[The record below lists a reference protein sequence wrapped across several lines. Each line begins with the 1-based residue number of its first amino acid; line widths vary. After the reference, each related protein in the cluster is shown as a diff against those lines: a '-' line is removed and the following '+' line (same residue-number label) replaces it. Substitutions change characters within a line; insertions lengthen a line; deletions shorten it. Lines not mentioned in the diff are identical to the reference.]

1 MHPLTIMHALLSAQS
16 QGLDRLDAQLL
27 MLHAWARPAHDRA
40 WLLAHDGD
48 AMTPAGLA
56 TFKAAIQRRA
66 TGESVAYI
74 TGHKEFFGLDL
85 RVDARVLVPR
95 PDTETLVEWAL
106 DVLAAMHEPDLSVLD
121 LGTGSGAI
129 ALALKYTRPALRV
142 HATDTSPDALL
153 VARANARQ
161 LNLDVQFSQGSWL
174 AALPKDRQRFHVI
187 ASNPPYIASQD
198 AHLTALTHEPLQAL
212 ASGADGLDDIRVI
225 IAQAHDHLHPC
236 GWLLLEH
243 GYDQAMVVR
252 DLLVKSGF
260 EAVQSRQD
268 LNGIERCSG
277 GRTPA

>member
-1 MHPLTIMHALLSAQS
+1 
-16 QGLDRLDAQLL
+16 
-27 MLHAWARPAHDRA
+27 
-40 WLLAHDGD
+40 
-48 AMTPAGLA
+48 
-56 TFKAAIQRRA
+56 
-66 TGESVAYI
+66 
-74 TGHKEFFGLDL
+74 
-85 RVDARVLVPR
+85 
-95 PDTETLVEWAL
+95 
-106 DVLAAMHEPDLSVLD
+106 
-121 LGTGSGAI
+121 
-129 ALALKYTRPALRV
+129 
-142 HATDTSPDALL
+142 
-153 VARANARQ
+153 
-161 LNLDVQFSQGSWL
+161 
-174 AALPKDRQRFHVI
+174 LPKDRQRFHVI